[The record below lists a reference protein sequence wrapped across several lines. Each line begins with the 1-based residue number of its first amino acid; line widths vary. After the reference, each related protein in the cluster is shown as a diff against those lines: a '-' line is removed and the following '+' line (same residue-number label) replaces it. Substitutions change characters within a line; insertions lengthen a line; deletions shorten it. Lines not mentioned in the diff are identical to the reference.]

1 MVSVNNVSVLFGSF
15 VLLDEVSFLI
25 TRQERIGLTGR
36 NGAGKSTLMKI
47 IAGMQDPTSGSVE
60 RPRELTVGYLE
71 QQMTVSD
78 TTTVMEETLTAFAE
92 IRALEQEIADV
103 TGEIAERT
111 DYESESYHNL
121 CDRLHSAGERH
132 QLLGGNDYT
141 ALARQTLAGLGF
153 GPEEFN
159 RPTRELSGGWRM
171 RVELAKIL
179 LRKPDLIL
187 LDEPTNHL
195 DIESIIWLEGFLET
209 YPGAVILVSHDRTFL
224 DNVTRRTVEIS
235 LGKIYDYRVPYTQ
248 YTVLRRERREQQTA
262 AYRNQKKMIEDTEKF
277 IERFRYKPTKAV
289 QVQSKI
295 KQLKKLDRIE
305 IEDED
310 TSAMNIRFS
319 PAPRSGTVVVE
330 ADETSKRY
338 GDHLV
343 LDRISLKIERGE
355 KVAFV
360 GRNGE
365 GKTTLARMILG
376 QIDHEG
382 TVKRGH
388 NVSIGYFAQNQDE
401 LLNDELT
408 VFDTVDRIARGD
420 IRTRLRDILGAFLFH
435 GDDIDKKVKVL
446 SGGERSRLAIVQLLL
461 EPYNLLLLDEPTNH
475 LDIRSKEIL
484 KQALIKFDG
493 TLIVVSHDRDFLDGL
508 VNKVY
513 EFRNRKIRTHLG
525 GIAEFL
531 RSRKI
536 ESLRELEMRYAPG
549 GKKSRA
555 ATGAAGRGA
564 GAQGSKP
571 GAAGSSASAAG
582 GRRGAADSKAGAPG
596 SKPGAAGGGANAAG
610 GRRGAADSKAGAPGS
625 KPGAA
630 GSSASA
636 AGNRKT
642 KASPLPNGNTA
653 GSRAGGNMAARPES
667 SQENEAVPGTAAS
680 SLLSSPQS
688 SKMLYLE
695 KKETGRVY
703 RRLLRET
710 EKREEEISTLEK
722 EIAAMNARIAA
733 GDSSAVNDPAFFS
746 LYEERKE
753 KLDALMQRW
762 EHAHSELENFKTE
775 YMNDDDNI

>member
-1 MVSVNNVSVLFGSF
+1 MVSVNSVSLLFGSF

-47 IAGMQDPTSGSVE
+47 IAGLQDPTSGSVE
-60 RPRELTVGYLE
+60 RPRELTIGYLE
-71 QQMTVSD
+71 QQMKVSD
-78 TTTVMEETLTAFAE
+78 TTTVLEEALKAFTELRSLEEEINHLTRE
-92 IRALEQEIADV
+92 L
-103 TGEIAERT
+103 TERT
-111 DYESESYHNL
+111 DYETESYHNL
-121 CDRLHSAGERH
+121 IDRLHTAGERH
-132 QLLGGNDYT
+132 GILGGSDYVAT
-141 ALARQTLAGLGF
+141 TGQTLTGLGF
-153 GPEEFN
+153 SAKDFN

-195 DIESIIWLEGFLET
+195 DIESILWLESFLET

-235 LGKIYDYRVPYTQ
+235 LGKIYDYRVPYTK

-262 AYRNQKKMIEDTEKF
+262 AYRNQQKMIDDTEKF

-310 TSAMNIRFS
+310 TTAMNIRFS

-330 ADETSKRY
+330 ADEASKRY
-338 GDHLV
+338 GSHLV
-343 LDRISLKIERGE
+343 LDKISMKIERGE

-376 QIDHEG
+376 QIDFEG
-382 TVKRGH
+382 ILKRGH

-401 LLNDELT
+401 LLNDEMT
-408 VFDTVDRIARGD
+408 VFETVDRIAVGD

-435 GDDIDKKVKVL
+435 GEDIDKKVKVL

-484 KQALIKFDG
+484 KQALIKYDG

-513 EFRNRKIRTHLG
+513 EFRHRKIRTHLG

-531 RSRKI
+531 RARKI
-536 ESLRELEMRYAPG
+536 ESLRELE
-549 GKKSRA
+549 KKS
-555 ATGAAGRGA
+555 
-564 GAQGSKP
+564 P
-571 GAAGSSASAAG
+571 GAAAKSGGTTAQKEGEASVQ
-582 GRRGAADSKAGAPG
+582 K
-596 SKPGAAGGGANAAG
+596 GGGTSVQKSG
-610 GRRGAADSKAGAPGS
+610 GTVAKARRSSEKNSQEMPKTNPATFDKNQATVKAQPPEAE
-625 KPGAA
+625 
-630 GSSASA
+630 
-636 AGNRKT
+636 KT
-642 KASPLPNGNTA
+642 
-653 GSRAGGNMAARPES
+653 RPEVKQAMS
-667 SQENEAVPGTAAS
+667 
-680 SLLSSPQS
+680 
-688 SKMLYLE
+688 YLE
-695 KKETGRVY
+695 KKETERVF
-703 RRLLRET
+703 RRLQKRVTEAEAAITATET
-710 EKREEEISTLEK
+710 
-722 EIAAMNARIAA
+722 EIAAMDAKLES
-733 GDSSAVNDPAFFS
+733 GDASIVSDPAFYAA
-746 LYEERKE
+746 YEETKR
-753 KLDALMQRW
+753 KLDSLMQQW
-762 EHAHSELENFKTE
+762 EEAHGEMEGFTAE
-775 YMNDDDNI
+775 FMNNNDTV

>member
-15 VLLDEVSFLI
+15 ILLDEVSFLI

-92 IRALEQEIADV
+92 IKALEQEIVDV
-103 TGEIAERT
+103 TREIAERT

-141 ALARQTLAGLGF
+141 ALAGQTLAGLGF
-153 GPEEFN
+153 SPGEFH

-195 DIESIIWLEGFLET
+195 DIESILWLEGFLET

-262 AYRNQKKMIEDTEKF
+262 AYRNQQKMIEDAEKF

-330 ADETSKRY
+330 AAEASKRY
-338 GDHLV
+338 GSHLV
-343 LDRISLKIERGE
+343 LDSIDLKIERGE

-382 TVKRGH
+382 TVKKGH

-408 VFDTVDRIARGD
+408 VFETVDRIARGD

-525 GIAEFL
+525 GITEFL

-536 ESLRELEMRYAPG
+536 ESLRELEMRAAPG
-549 GKKSRA
+549 GKKSSAA
-555 ATGAAGRGA
+555 ATAAGRGA
-564 GAQGSKP
+564 GAPGSKP
-571 GAAGSSASAAG
+571 GSTV
-582 GRRGAADSKAGAPG
+582 SKAGAPG
-596 SKPGAAGGGANAAG
+596 SKPGAAGGSASAG
-610 GRRGAADSKAGAPGS
+610 SSKPGTAG
-625 KPGAA
+625 KRPGAA
-630 GSSASA
+630 GSSTSPAGSKPEA
-636 AGNRKT
+636 AGSKAGAAGDGKAAPYTLPKGDTAGNGNRGGRTAKPE
-642 KASPLPNGNTA
+642 SPLEND
-653 GSRAGGNMAARPES
+653 AAQAAES
-667 SQENEAVPGTAAS
+667 TGRHTSQ
-680 SLLSSPQS
+680 QS

-703 RRLLRET
+703 RRLQREAEKWET
-710 EKREEEISTLEK
+710 EITETEK
-722 EIAAMNARIAA
+722 EIAAMDARISA

-746 LYEERKE
+746 LYEERKRRLE
-753 KLDALMQRW
+753 ALMQSW
-762 EHAHSELENFKTE
+762 EEAHGELENFMTD
-775 YMNDDDNI
+775 YMNDNENI

>member
-1 MVSVNNVSVLFGSF
+1 MVSVNNVSLLFGSF

-47 IAGMQDPTSGSVE
+47 IAGLQDPTSGSVE
-60 RPRELTVGYLE
+60 RPRELTIGYLE
-71 QQMTVSD
+71 QQMKISD
-78 TTTVMEETLTAFAE
+78 TTTVLEEALKAFTELRSLEEEINHLTRE
-92 IRALEQEIADV
+92 L
-103 TGEIAERT
+103 TERT
-111 DYESESYHNL
+111 DYETESYHNII
-121 CDRLHSAGERH
+121 DRLHTAGERH
-132 QLLGGNDYT
+132 SILGGSDYVAT
-141 ALARQTLAGLGF
+141 TGQTLTGLGF
-153 GPEEFN
+153 SAKDFS

-195 DIESIIWLEGFLET
+195 DIESILWLESFLET
-209 YPGAVILVSHDRTFL
+209 YPGAVVLVSHDRTFL

-235 LGKIYDYRVPYTQ
+235 LGKIYDYRVPYTK

-262 AYRNQKKMIEDTEKF
+262 AYRNQQKMIDDTEKF

-310 TSAMNIRFS
+310 TTAMNIRFS

-330 ADETSKRY
+330 ADDASKRY
-338 GDHLV
+338 GSHLV
-343 LDRISLKIERGE
+343 LDKISMKIERGE

-376 QIDHEG
+376 QIDFEG
-382 TVKRGH
+382 IVKRGH

-401 LLNDELT
+401 LLNDEMT
-408 VFDTVDRIARGD
+408 VFETVDRIAVGD

-435 GDDIDKKVKVL
+435 GEDIDKKVKVL

-484 KQALIKFDG
+484 KQALIKYDG

-508 VNKVY
+508 VNMVY
-513 EFRNRKIRTHLG
+513 EFRHRKIRTHLG

-531 RSRKI
+531 RARKI
-536 ESLRELEMRYAPG
+536 ESLRELE
-549 GKKSRA
+549 KKS
-555 ATGAAGRGA
+555 
-564 GAQGSKP
+564 P
-571 GAAGSSASAAG
+571 GAAAKSGGAAAAKG
-582 GRRGAADSKAGAPG
+582 GRVVEKMRHVPEKKGQAQADIPPPVKEVRATPVA
-596 SKPGAAGGGANAAG
+596 KPA
-610 GRRGAADSKAGAPGS
+610 
-625 KPGAA
+625 
-630 GSSASA
+630 
-636 AGNRKT
+636 
-642 KASPLPNGNTA
+642 
-653 GSRAGGNMAARPES
+653 
-667 SQENEAVPGTAAS
+667 
-680 SLLSSPQS
+680 LS
-688 SKMLYLE
+688 YNE
-695 KKETGRVY
+695 KKETERVF
-703 RRLLRET
+703 RRLQKRVT
-710 EKREEEISTLEK
+710 EAEAAITATEA
-722 EIAAMNARIAA
+722 EIAAMNAKLTSGDAA
-733 GDSSAVNDPAFFS
+733 VVSDPAFYS
-746 LYEERKE
+746 AYEETKQR
-753 KLDALMQRW
+753 LDSLMQQW
-762 EHAHSELENFKTE
+762 EEAHGEMEGFTAE
-775 YMNDDDNI
+775 YMNNNDTV

>member
-1 MVSVNNVSVLFGSF
+1 MVSVNNISVLFGSF
-15 VLLDEVSFLI
+15 ILLDEVSFLI

-47 IAGMQDPTSGSVE
+47 IAGLQDPTSGSVE

-92 IRALEQEIADV
+92 IKALEQEIADA
-103 TGEIAERT
+103 TREIAERT

-141 ALARQTLAGLGF
+141 ALAGQTLAGLGF
-153 GPEEFN
+153 SPDEFN

-195 DIESIIWLEGFLET
+195 DIESIMWLEGFLET

-262 AYRNQKKMIEDTEKF
+262 AYRNQRKMIDDTEKF

-295 KQLKKLDRIE
+295 KQLKKLERIE

-330 ADETSKRY
+330 VAEASKRY
-338 GDHLV
+338 GSHLV
-343 LDRISLKIERGE
+343 LERISLKIERGE

-365 GKTTLARMILG
+365 GKTTLARMVLG
-376 QIDHEG
+376 QVDHEG
-382 TVKRGH
+382 TVRKGH

-408 VFDTVDRIARGD
+408 VFETVDRIARGD

-536 ESLRELEMRYAPG
+536 ESLRELEMRSG
-549 GKKSRA
+549 TGIKKS
-555 ATGAAGRGA
+555 GAAARAVGRA
-564 GAQGSKP
+564 GLA
-571 GAAGSSASAAG
+571 
-582 GRRGAADSKAGAPG
+582 G
-596 SKPGAAGGGANAAG
+596 SKPGAAGG
-610 GRRGAADSKAGAPGS
+610 

-630 GSSASA
+630 GGKAGVAGSTPGVTGGKPGA
-636 AGNRKT
+636 AGGR
-642 KASPLPNGNTA
+642 A
-653 GSRAGGNMAARPES
+653 GSGSRKVSGGDEAGVVAADRGA
-667 SQENEAVPGTAAS
+667 QAVGAQAAGDLSRTAADS
-680 SLLSSPQS
+680 RKENDTAPATASTDRDTSRQS

-695 KKETGRVY
+695 KKETERVY
-703 RRLLRET
+703 RRLQRET
-710 EKREEEISTLEK
+710 QKWETEITDMEK
-722 EIAAMNARIAA
+722 EIAEMDARIAA
-733 GDSSAVNDPAFFS
+733 GDSNALNDPSFFS
-746 LYEERKE
+746 LYEERKNRLE
-753 KLDALMQRW
+753 ALMQSW
-762 EHAHSELENFKTE
+762 EEAHGELENFMTE
-775 YMNDDDNI
+775 YMNDNENI

>member
-92 IRALEQEIADV
+92 IRALEQEIGDV
-103 TGEIAERT
+103 TKEIAERT

-141 ALARQTLAGLGF
+141 ALAGQTLAGLGF
-153 GPEEFN
+153 STEEFN

-295 KQLKKLDRIE
+295 KQLKKLERIE

-310 TSAMNIRFS
+310 TTAMNIRFS

-343 LDRISLKIERGE
+343 LDSIDLKIERGE

-382 TVKRGH
+382 TIKRGH
-388 NVSIGYFAQNQDE
+388 NVSVGYFAQNQDE

-536 ESLRELEMRYAPG
+536 ESLRELEMRSTPG

-564 GAQGSKP
+564 GAQ
-571 GAAGSSASAAG
+571 
-582 GRRGAADSKAGAPG
+582 
-596 SKPGAAGGGANAAG
+596 
-610 GRRGAADSKAGAPGS
+610 GS

>member
-1 MVSVNNVSVLFGSF
+1 MVSVNNVSLLFGSF

-47 IAGMQDPTSGSVE
+47 IAGLQEPTSGSIE
-60 RPRELTVGYLE
+60 RPREMTIGYLE
-71 QQMTVSD
+71 QQMKISD
-78 TTTVMEETLTAFAE
+78 TTTVLEEALTAFTE
-92 IRALEQEIADV
+92 LRSLEQELADITHQV
-103 TGEIAERT
+103 ATRT
-111 DYESESYHNL
+111 DYESESYHQL
-121 CDRLHSAGERH
+121 CDRLHTVGERH
-132 QLLGGNDYT
+132 SLLGGSDYV
-141 ALARQTLAGLGF
+141 ALAGQTLNGLGF
-153 GPEEFN
+153 SAKDFD

-195 DIESIIWLEGFLET
+195 DIESILWLEGFLET
-209 YPGAVILVSHDRTFL
+209 YPGAVLLVSHDRTFL

-235 LGKIYDYRVPYTQ
+235 LGKIYDYSVPYTK
-248 YTVLRRERREQQTA
+248 YTELRRERREQQTA
-262 AYRNQKKMIEDTEKF
+262 AYRNQQKMIDDTEKF

-295 KQLKKLDRIE
+295 KQLKKLERIE

-330 ADETSKRY
+330 ADEASKRY
-338 GDHLV
+338 GNHLV
-343 LDRISLKIERGE
+343 LDRISMKIERGE

-376 QIDHEG
+376 QIDFEG
-382 TVKRGH
+382 ILKRGH

-401 LLNDELT
+401 LLNDDMT
-408 VFDTVDRIARGD
+408 VFDTVDRIAVGD

-508 VNKVY
+508 VGKVY
-513 EFRNRKIRTHLG
+513 EFRHRKIKTHLG

-531 RSRKI
+531 RARKI
-536 ESLRELEMRYAPG
+536 ESLRDLE
-549 GKKSRA
+549 KKSPQ
-555 ATGAAGRGA
+555 ATATTNGGQGAPHGAKAGPGAGKGASPVGKAGQGAGKGASPAGKAGQDAGRGA
-564 GAQGSKP
+564 SPTG
-571 GAAGSSASAAG
+571 
-582 GRRGAADSKAGAPG
+582 KAGRCRERSIA
-596 SKPGAAGGGANAAG
+596 
-610 GRRGAADSKAGAPGS
+610 RG
-625 KPGAA
+625 
-630 GSSASA
+630 
-636 AGNRKT
+636 
-642 KASPLPNGNTA
+642 
-653 GSRAGGNMAARPES
+653 
-667 SQENEAVPGTAAS
+667 
-680 SLLSSPQS
+680 
-688 SKMLYLE
+688 
-695 KKETGRVY
+695 ET
-703 RRLLRET
+703 
-710 EKREEEISTLEK
+710 
-722 EIAAMNARIAA
+722 
-733 GDSSAVNDPAFFS
+733 
-746 LYEERKE
+746 
-753 KLDALMQRW
+753 
-762 EHAHSELENFKTE
+762 
-775 YMNDDDNI
+775 